1 MTSSHSPR
9 RDSVSVSRA
18 TSPSAWSSTT
28 AATYT
33 SRPARALAWLARQKH
48 HTATSPTR
56 KLATLIAFGVT
67 PSHTAARVTW
77 NESLR
82 CRTTS
87 SRVSMGL
94 PSAA

>member
-9 RDSVSVSRA
+9 RDSVRVSRA

-28 AATYT
+28 AVTYT
-33 SRPARALAWLARQKH
+33 PRPATALAALARQKH
-48 HTATSPTR
+48 HTATRPTR
-56 KLATLIAFGVT
+56 KLATLIALGVT
-67 PSHTAARVTW
+67 PSRTAARVMW

-82 CRTTS
+82 CTTMS